1 MNAHHPLGLFMNRL
15 RLIFCKNTQFYLY
28 IEISSVL
35 FSFFAVFLLSLQS
48 KSYKEPMILE
58 NISIINYKN
67 IKGVNLDLSP
77 KINCLIGHN
86 GVGKTNFLDAIYYLS
101 FCRSA
106 NNPIDSQII
115 MHDENFFML
124 EGNYRTEQGDIENIY
139 CGMKRGTKK
148 HFKRNKKEY
157 KRLSQHIGLV
167 PLIYVSPSD
176 SSLIEGGSEERRRLM
191 DVVISQYDH
200 SYIELLSNYNKA
212 LQQRNALLKME
223 EEPDSSL
230 LDIWE
235 QEMARTGELLFQ
247 KRLAFV
253 DELVPVFQQ
262 IYQQISGQREIVSLR
277 YISHCQRGPLLDV
290 IQRDRFKD
298 RAVGYSLHGVHRDDL
313 EMLIGDFQMK
323 REGSQGQNKTFVLA
337 LKLAQF
343 DFLRRTSSTT
353 TPLLL
358 LDDIFDKLDAQRV
371 ESIVQLVSGDNFGQI
386 FITDT
391 NRDHLDKIL
400 SKSDGEYKIF
410 TVEGGDIEL
419 MNNS

>member
-1 MNAHHPLGLFMNRL
+1 
-15 RLIFCKNTQFYLY
+15 
-28 IEISSVL
+28 
-35 FSFFAVFLLSLQS
+35 
-48 KSYKEPMILE
+48 MILK

-67 IKGVNLDLSP
+67 IKAVNLELSP

-106 NNPIDSQII
+106 NNPIDSQVIT
-115 MHDENFFML
+115 HREDFFML
-124 EGNYRTEQGDIENIY
+124 EGNYLNDHGDVENIY
-139 CGMKRGTKK
+139 CGMKRGSKK

-157 KRLSQHIGLV
+157 KRLSQHIGLI
-167 PLIYVSPSD
+167 PLVFVSPAD
-176 SSLIEGGSEERRRLM
+176 TSLIDGGSEERRKLM
-191 DVVISQYDH
+191 DVVISQYDY
-200 SYIELLSNYNKA
+200 SYIEALTNYNKA

-223 EEPDSSL
+223 DEPDSTL
-230 LDIWE
+230 MEIWE
-235 QEMARTGELLFQ
+235 QEMARNGELIYQ
-247 KRLAFV
+247 KRDAFV
-253 DELVPVFQQ
+253 NELIPVFQR
-262 IYQQISGQREIVSLR
+262 IYQHISGQREQVSLH
-277 YISHCQRGPLLDV
+277 YISHCQRGDLLDV

-313 EMLIGDFQMK
+313 EMMIGDYQMK

-343 DFLRRTSSTT
+343 DFLRRTCSKT

-371 ESIVQLVSGDNFGQI
+371 EAIVQLVSGENYGQI

-400 SKSDGEYKIF
+400 HDSDGDYKIF
-410 TVEGGDIEL
+410 MVEDGNL
-419 MNNS
+419 TLNN